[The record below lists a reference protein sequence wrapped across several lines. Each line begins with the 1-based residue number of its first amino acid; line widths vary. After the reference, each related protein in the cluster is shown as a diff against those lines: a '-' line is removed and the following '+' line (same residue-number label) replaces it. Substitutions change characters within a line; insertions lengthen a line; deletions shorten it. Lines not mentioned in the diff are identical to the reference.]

1 MVNVVTPTSPRNKNS
16 KVQNSEAGDSS
27 GKETDKERNKKDKV
41 RSGTL
46 TLKSAD
52 NYNTPFTSIDK

>member
-41 RSGTL
+41 RSGTFDIKECRQL
-46 TLKSAD
+46 
-52 NYNTPFTSIDK
+52 